1 MAKFLTT
8 AGTSFYIEEII
19 NEAENNLTL
28 ITPYLSLSN
37 NLFERLVDADSRGVV
52 INLVYGKSELSVN
65 EKRKLDSLNQI
76 NIFYH
81 ENLHAKCYFNEN
93 RMIIT

>member
-8 AGTSFYIEEII
+8 AATSFYIEEII

-65 EKRKLDSLNQI
+65 EKSKLKIPKMDLHY
-76 NIFYH
+76 YH
-81 ENLHAKCYFNEN
+81 SKSSFVGFVN
-93 RMIIT
+93 